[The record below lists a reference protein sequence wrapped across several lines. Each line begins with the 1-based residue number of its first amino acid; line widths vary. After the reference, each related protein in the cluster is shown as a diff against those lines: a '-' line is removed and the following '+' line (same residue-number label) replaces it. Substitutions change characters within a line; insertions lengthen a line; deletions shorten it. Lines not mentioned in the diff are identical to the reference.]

1 MLRGKENVFEQIASN
16 YKKLIITGVLKKGE
30 FLPSCRELARELG
43 INPNTVARSY
53 KVLEDEGYVVA
64 VIKKGVYVSY
74 GEDKQNKNLDE
85 FKKYLERLNNDG
97 FTYEELNDALN
108 EVIKGG
114 TKKWFLLLTY
124 VKVLDQKS
132 F

>member
-16 YKKLIITGVLKKGE
+16 YKKLIITGVLKEGE

-43 INPNTVARSY
+43 INPNTVAKAY
-53 KVLEDEGYVVA
+53 KTLEDEGYVIA

-85 FKKYLERLNNDG
+85 FKKYLEKLKNDG
-97 FTYEELNDALN
+97 FTYEELSDALN

-114 TKKWFLLLTY
+114 TNK
-124 VKVLDQKS
+124 
-132 F
+132 